1 MPEDKDATKSVS
13 DLDASMDEGTMRD
26 YEAFCV
32 YSDDSE
38 GQSQEYEIFIVSSTK
53 SFQDRR

>member
-1 MPEDKDATKSVS
+1 MPKDKDAAKSAS

-38 GQSQEYEIFIVSSTK
+38 GPSQEYEIFIVSTGDD
-53 SFQDRR
+53 F